1 MILIQTIGRKFDIG
15 FTLKPLHKMEKV
27 LFLMAVTFLSFEQWL
42 DQYIWH
48 PWWTIYVLL
57 LSMLA
62 DLLSGISLSIKRG
75 EHFSTRKFT
84 VWISTMFGFLFML
97 GVGYNFPRVNDVLG
111 WPALSPL
118 LTGIVR
124 LLYLLMLTN
133 TIISAGKNLTLV
145 GAISGKVGEFFI
157 KYIDTYKNRVE
168 DIMVKQVKQIDPPE

>member
-1 MILIQTIGRKFDIG
+1 
-15 FTLKPLHKMEKV
+15 
-27 LFLMAVTFLSFEQWL
+27 
-42 DQYIWH
+42 
-48 PWWTIYVLL
+48 
-57 LSMLA
+57 
-62 DLLSGISLSIKRG
+62 
-75 EHFSTRKFT
+75 
-84 VWISTMFGFLFML
+84 MFGFLFML

>member
-1 MILIQTIGRKFDIG
+1 
-15 FTLKPLHKMEKV
+15 MEKGF
-27 LFLMAVTFLSFEQWL
+27 FLIVVTFLSFEQWL
-42 DQYIWH
+42 DQYVWH

-57 LSMLA
+57 LSMAA
-62 DLLSGISLSIKRG
+62 DLLSGVALSIKRG

-84 VWISTMFGFLFML
+84 VWITTVFGFMFML
-97 GVGYNFPRVNDVLG
+97 GVGYNFPRVNNELG

-133 TIISAGKNLTLV
+133 TIISTGKNLTLV
-145 GAISGKVGEFFI
+145 GAIHGKVGEFFI

-168 DIMVKQVKQIDPPE
+168 DIMTKQIDEINPPK

>member
-1 MILIQTIGRKFDIG
+1 
-15 FTLKPLHKMEKV
+15 MEKV

-42 DQYIWH
+42 DHYIWH

-62 DLLSGISLSIKRG
+62 DLLSGIALSIKRG

-97 GVGYNFPRVNDVLG
+97 GVGYNFPRVNDELG

-118 LTGIVR
+118 LSGIVR

-133 TIISAGKNLTLV
+133 TIVSAGKNLTLV
-145 GAISGKVGEFFI
+145 GAIHGKVGEFFI

-168 DIMVKQVKQIDPPE
+168 DIVVKQTKQIDPPE